1 MNVRGSKVGPR
12 VADRIA
18 YLESLAGG
26 KPLAA
31 GKDPAFDTRVRITIV
46 SFRKRLADSDGI
58 SAKAAIDG
66 LVHAG
71 VIKDD
76 SAKFVEEVAYR
87 QVKVATEEQQKT
99 QIIIEAVD

>member
-1 MNVRGSKVGPR
+1 MRVRHAKVGPR

-18 YLESLAGG
+18 YLESLARGES
-26 KPLAA
+26 LAA

-58 SAKAAIDG
+58 SAKAAIDL
-66 LVHAG
+66 LVLAG

-76 SAKFVEEVAYR
+76 YAKYLE
-87 QVKVATEEQQKT
+87 
-99 QIIIEAVD
+99 

>member
-1 MNVRGSKVGPR
+1 MNVRGAKVGPR

-18 YLESLAGG
+18 YLESLARG
-26 KPLAA
+26 KSDQESKVAA
-31 GKDPAFDTRVRITIV
+31 FNSRVCITIV
-46 SFRKRLADSDGI
+46 SFRMRLADSDGI

-71 VIKDD
+71 VILDD
-76 SAKFVEEVAYR
+76 SPQHVEEVRYK
-87 QVKVATEEQQKT
+87 QVKVATKEQQKT

>member
-1 MNVRGSKVGPR
+1 MRHAKVGPR

-18 YLESLAGG
+18 YLESLARSE
-26 KPLAA
+26 PLAA
-31 GKDPAFDTRVRITIV
+31 GKDPAFDTRVRITVV
-46 SFRKRLADSDGI
+46 SFRQRLADSDGI

-76 SAKFVEEVAYR
+76 SARYVEEVAYR
-87 QVKVATEEQQKT
+87 QVKVAKAEQQKT